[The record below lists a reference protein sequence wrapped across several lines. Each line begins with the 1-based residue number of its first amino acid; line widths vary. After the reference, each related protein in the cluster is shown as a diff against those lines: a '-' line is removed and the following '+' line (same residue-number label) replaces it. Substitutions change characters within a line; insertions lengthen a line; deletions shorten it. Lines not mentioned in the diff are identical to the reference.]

1 MPTTKS
7 QSADIARQVIAELE
21 SSSLLKK
28 LVKDAV
34 QEAVSGI
41 AARLEE
47 QEGRVMDLEG
57 KVKAQEE
64 EIKRLKKEGESCTV
78 FGSALEIK
86 LDALEQQGRCNN
98 IRILGVKESAEEIP
112 EVVVM
117 EVGEKLGV
125 KLTPA
130 DFDRCHRLGTSSP
143 DANQRKKHRP
153 LLVKFSSRRIR
164 GLVMGARSKLKGT
177 DIFLND
183 DLTPARQKLLYNVR
197 HCPKV
202 ERSFSQEGR
211 IFAGIKNTSGG
222 FTKKLITCD
231 ADIAKL

>member
-7 QSADIARQVIAELE
+7 QSAEIVRPVIAELE

-47 QEGRVMDLEG
+47 QEGRVLDLEG
-57 KVKAQEE
+57 KVKAQED

-78 FGSALEIK
+78 FCSALEIK

-112 EVVVM
+112 EVAM

-222 FTKKLITCD
+222 FTQKLITCD